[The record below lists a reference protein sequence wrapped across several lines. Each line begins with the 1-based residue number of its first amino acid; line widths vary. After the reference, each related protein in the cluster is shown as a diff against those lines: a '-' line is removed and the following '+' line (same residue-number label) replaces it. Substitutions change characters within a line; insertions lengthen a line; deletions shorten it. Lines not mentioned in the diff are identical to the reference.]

1 MKKETKDSK
10 KKNTSKMPIIIIAI
24 ALIIIIIIGII
35 FLVKKNDKKD
45 AENVTNVVNTSEE
58 PTNPEGS
65 VSLID
70 MNNTANAEVV
80 DGAKQN
86 TSSALKEDK
95 KYKGMDVKD
104 IKLNT
109 EGGLTN
115 FTATIENNSGSDFAG
130 GAVVLI
136 FTNQDGSEYARLEG
150 VIPEV
155 ANGGSTVLDT
165 GTTSDISNA
174 YDFTIESA
182 E

>member
-10 KKNTSKMPIIIIAI
+10 KKNTSKMPIIIISI
-24 ALIIIIIIGII
+24 ALIITIIIGKI

-45 AENVTNVVNTSEE
+45 VENVTNASEGT
-58 PTNPEGS
+58 TNPEDS
-65 VSLID
+65 ISLID

-86 TSSALKEDK
+86 TSSALKENK
-95 KYKGMDVKD
+95 QYKGMDVKD

-150 VIPEV
+150 IIPEV
-155 ANGGSTVLDT
+155 SNGGSTVLDT
-165 GTTSDISNA
+165 GTTSDIANA

-182 E
+182 K